1 MSDIKGRLDRLKQKM
16 QTEDFLY
23 GRGLSNE
30 VNIWIFCYEP
40 SEEMVVQ
47 HFVDTLVTE
56 QGLKCNVHSYN
67 LYKVFLGICEDKKII
82 SLIPKMENS
91 KGKEYLLNQMHSITT
106 ESAFIN
112 KMLYE
117 PQDRGKDVILLS
129 GVGDVFPYM
138 RVHAL
143 LEAMQPHFSDVPVLV
158 MYPGS
163 FQDSQ
168 LKLFNQLKPNSY
180 YRAFNVI

>member
-67 LYKVFLGICEDKKII
+67 LYKVFLGICEDKK
-82 SLIPKMENS
+82 SFPRYQKWRTAR
-91 KGKEYLLNQMHSITT
+91 GRSIC
-106 ESAFIN
+106 
-112 KMLYE
+112 
-117 PQDRGKDVILLS
+117 
-129 GVGDVFPYM
+129 
-138 RVHAL
+138 
-143 LEAMQPHFSDVPVLV
+143 
-158 MYPGS
+158 
-163 FQDSQ
+163 
-168 LKLFNQLKPNSY
+168 
-180 YRAFNVI
+180 

>member
-1 MSDIKGRLDRLKQKM
+1 
-16 QTEDFLY
+16 
-23 GRGLSNE
+23 
-30 VNIWIFCYEP
+30 
-40 SEEMVVQ
+40 
-47 HFVDTLVTE
+47 
-56 QGLKCNVHSYN
+56 
-67 LYKVFLGICEDKKII
+67 
-82 SLIPKMENS
+82 MENS

-143 LEAMQPHFSDVPVLV
+143 LEAMQPYFSDVPVLV

-168 LKLFNQLKPNSY
+168 LKLFNKLKPNSY